1 MSGSK
6 IVFVSLI
13 GKGKPEEGS
22 IGYKKTIYAFNEIR
36 DTVYTSFFGSA
47 LYKVLNRQGYDIDK
61 WLIFGTN
68 ESSWSE
74 LLELLDEEYHD
85 EMTELYAKVY
95 DEEKNGISE
104 ELLREWEEALKRF
117 IPGVRLIIVD
127 PLEYEVY
134 IDHMLREI
142 PAEPRTIVLDITH
155 AFRHMPVVIAFSVMV
170 LKHIKK
176 ILDIVVYYGAFDLK
190 KDRFNENEP
199 TPVLRIDFINTLVS
213 YAENLATFNNS
224 GYFPPLLG
232 TLGITDT
239 EKTYFWLEMN
249 RQPRSDIEK
258 ISKKLED
265 KAKEPSCAAKIAEYI
280 NQEIKP
286 LIGATL
292 DMRMVERAKFFFAK
306 KQYLKALI
314 LLYEGLIIAIGRKHG
329 FGSGLDYGEREKIRQ
344 FINDNE
350 STVFSNVEQR
360 KTYTDLKWTRNAA
373 VHGSSSQGT
382 QNYIENEEQ
391 FRMLFNQAL
400 ELYKNVIGDKLC

>member
-1 MSGSK
+1 
-6 IVFVSLI
+6 
-13 GKGKPEEGS
+13 
-22 IGYKKTIYAFNEIR
+22 
-36 DTVYTSFFGSA
+36 
-47 LYKVLNRQGYDIDK
+47 
-61 WLIFGTN
+61 
-68 ESSWSE
+68 
-74 LLELLDEEYHD
+74 
-85 EMTELYAKVY
+85 
-95 DEEKNGISE
+95 
-104 ELLREWEEALKRF
+104 
-117 IPGVRLIIVD
+117 
-127 PLEYEVY
+127 
-134 IDHMLREI
+134 
-142 PAEPRTIVLDITH
+142 
-155 AFRHMPVVIAFSVMV
+155 
-170 LKHIKK
+170 
-176 ILDIVVYYGAFDLK
+176 
-190 KDRFNENEP
+190 
-199 TPVLRIDFINTLVS
+199 
-213 YAENLATFNNS
+213 
-224 GYFPPLLG
+224 
-232 TLGITDT
+232 
-239 EKTYFWLEMN
+239 MN

-373 VHGSSSQGT
+373 VHGSRSQGT

>member
-1 MSGSK
+1 VRGINMSGSK

-142 PAEPRTIVLDITH
+142 PA
-155 AFRHMPVVIAFSVMV
+155 
-170 LKHIKK
+170 
-176 ILDIVVYYGAFDLK
+176 
-190 KDRFNENEP
+190 
-199 TPVLRIDFINTLVS
+199 
-213 YAENLATFNNS
+213 
-224 GYFPPLLG
+224 
-232 TLGITDT
+232 
-239 EKTYFWLEMN
+239 
-249 RQPRSDIEK
+249 
-258 ISKKLED
+258 
-265 KAKEPSCAAKIAEYI
+265 
-280 NQEIKP
+280 
-286 LIGATL
+286 
-292 DMRMVERAKFFFAK
+292 
-306 KQYLKALI
+306 
-314 LLYEGLIIAIGRKHG
+314 
-329 FGSGLDYGEREKIRQ
+329 
-344 FINDNE
+344 
-350 STVFSNVEQR
+350 
-360 KTYTDLKWTRNAA
+360 
-373 VHGSSSQGT
+373 
-382 QNYIENEEQ
+382 
-391 FRMLFNQAL
+391 
-400 ELYKNVIGDKLC
+400 